1 MLFKR
6 LPLHGIQVV
15 LNSMGHMGID
25 IVMQQDD
32 AFTEFTIIVFDL
44 GVQLLKCLTVTV
56 CIDKSSNRISLM
68 SLWSC
73 LDWFST
79 WYAILMLH
87 YNVVGTVTCAF
98 LHKCQPV
105 QERYAGVPSTL
116 PHSAAQTGFIC
127 TRVID
132 PL

>member
-73 LDWFST
+73 LD
-79 WYAILMLH
+79 
-87 YNVVGTVTCAF
+87 
-98 LHKCQPV
+98 
-105 QERYAGVPSTL
+105 
-116 PHSAAQTGFIC
+116 
-127 TRVID
+127 
-132 PL
+132 